1 MLYKRSVI
9 STDSDM
15 RLFTTLFL
23 SIVFMADISAQDGPY
38 EQASK
43 DLNDGKFEE
52 ALQQFKDAGA
62 AFSKAGNSR
71 MYTLCKL
78 GEADAYLGL
87 GQIDIARSIATGTE
101 KFVSTLYKNDKP
113 LVIKTKMVCG
123 NAYLRSGRIDQA
135 LENLKDAE
143 SLLEEDNLEAA
154 ECYDDLGVIYTT
166 NGNQE
171 LALQYLQK
179 ALSIR
184 QAQTESQILV
194 ADSYNN
200 IGRVYLNDEPL
211 QAIIFFNRALTIY
224 TDKLGKT
231 HPKVAV
237 VYSNMAFANANQSN
251 YNDAL
256 TYLDQVAQIYE
267 QIYATDHPNKA
278 FTMNNQGRILEMKG
292 DYEGALNYQ
301 NQALEMYLDLY
312 GTRHPEVANTY
323 FLIGSVHQK
332 TADYPPAIEAFQKSI
347 YANLFDQDYADIYS
361 LPEIRDY
368 FNADILLTS
377 LQSKAQSLEAYHYSK
392 TLKLKDINAA
402 LNTLIKCDEL
412 ISQIRQIRFNEADK
426 LKLGEI
432 ASQIYENGI
441 GIATYLSERTFKKG
455 HYLNLAFNFCERSK
469 SSILLSAINDTN
481 AKQFAGIPNSELAIE
496 DSLKNEIGFL
506 EQRLAQLNKEE
517 EIQQV
522 KIELLKY
529 QNALRDFISRLETRY
544 PEYYNLKYNTT
555 LAGIPQIQSTL
566 DDNTALLSYFI
577 GTDRIYI
584 FEITKNKARLHD
596 QPKDSRF
603 PQLVSGFR
611 NAIKY
616 YVDET
621 FTTTSF
627 SLQKQLIPKL
637 SDEIEQLI
645 IIPDASIGSIPF
657 EALVCEKNELNTV
670 KENIYLINKY
680 AVGYDYAATL
690 FVNKARSATVSDK
703 TGILLAAP
711 VTFESNGQYLQQ
723 LPDSKKEIDEIE
735 KLFSNAQM
743 KTVSSTGPDAS
754 EEMIKSISLSD
765 FQYIHLATHG
775 IVNQSK
781 PELSRVFL
789 CPGST
794 EDGSL
799 YSGEIYNLKFN
810 ANLVTLS
817 ACETGLGQVAKG
829 EGIVGL
835 SRALQYAG
843 AQNLIVSLWQVA
855 DKSTA
860 DLMIEFYNHSL
871 NDSRKGYADDLRAAK
886 LSLLRSEDYY
896 NPYFWAPFIL
906 IGQ

>member
-1 MLYKRSVI
+1 MKNILLLFVSVLTITSAYTQESLY
-9 STDSDM
+9 D
-15 RLFTTLFL
+15 
-23 SIVFMADISAQDGPY
+23 
-38 EQASK
+38 QANKS
-43 DLNDGKFEE
+43 LEGGKFEE
-52 ALQQFKDAGA
+52 ALQYFKDAGA
-62 AFSKAGNSR
+62 AFSQGGISR

-101 KFVSTLYKNDKP
+101 KFISTIHKNDQE
-113 LVIKTKMVCG
+113 LVVKSKMTSG
-123 NAYLRSGRIDQA
+123 NAYLRSGRIDLA
-135 LENLKDAE
+135 LENLKSAE
-143 SLLEEDNLEAA
+143 ALLDESGMQAA
-154 ECYDDLGVIYTT
+154 ECFDDLGVIYTT
-166 NGNQE
+166 NGNNE

-179 ALSIR
+179 ALAIR
-184 QAQTESQILV
+184 QAQSDNQILV

-211 QAIIFFNRALTIY
+211 QAIIFFNRALNIY
-224 TDKLGKT
+224 TEKLGKT

-256 TYLDQVAQIYE
+256 TYLDQVAEIYGA
-267 QIYATDHPNKA
+267 IYPDDHPNKA
-278 FTMNNQGRILEMKG
+278 FTLNNQGRILEMKG
-292 DYEGALNYQ
+292 DFEGALEYQ
-301 NQALEMYLDLY
+301 SQALNMYLDLY

-323 FLIGSVHQK
+323 FLIGSIHQK
-332 TADYPPAIEAFQKSI
+332 TADYPQAIEAYQKSI
-347 YANLFDQDYADIYS
+347 YANLFDQDYSDIYT

-392 TLKLKDINAA
+392 TLRLKDINSA

-412 ISQIRQIRFNEADK
+412 ITQIRQIRFNEADK

-441 GIATYLSERTFKKG
+441 GIATYLSERTFKKD
-455 HYLNLAFNFCERSK
+455 YYRNLAFNFCERSK

-481 AKQFAGIPNSELAIE
+481 AKQFAGIPESELAIE

-529 QNALRDFISRLETRY
+529 QNALRDFIDRLETRY
-544 PEYYNLKYNTT
+544 PEYYDLKYNTE
-555 LAGIPQIQSTL
+555 LAGISQIQSTL
-566 DDNTALLSYFI
+566 DERAALLSYFI
-577 GTDRIYI
+577 GAERVFI
-584 FEITKNKARLHD
+584 FQITKDKAWIYNR
-596 QPKDSRF
+596 PKDERF
-603 PQLVSGFR
+603 NQLVSGFR
-611 NAIKY
+611 NSIKY

-621 FTTTSF
+621 FTTTSY
-627 SLQKQLIPKL
+627 SLQTQLIPKL
-637 SDEIEQLI
+637 SDEIDQLV
-645 IIPDASIGSIPF
+645 IIPDAVIGSIPF
-657 EALVCEKNELNTV
+657 EALVYEKSVSNQV
-670 KENIYLINKY
+670 KDNKYLINKY

-690 FVNKARSATVSDK
+690 FVNKAKNTTVSDK

-723 LPDSKKEIDEIE
+723 LPDSKKEIEEIE
-735 KLFSNAQM
+735 KLFSSAQM

-765 FQYIHLATHG
+765 FQFIHLATHG
-775 IVNQSK
+775 IVNQSR

-871 NDSRKGYADDLRAAK
+871 NSPRRGYADDLRAAK
-886 LSLLRSEDYY
+886 LSLLQSEDYY

>member
-1 MLYKRSVI
+1 MKLI
-9 STDSDM
+9 
-15 RLFTTLFL
+15 TTLLL
-23 SIVFMADISAQDGPY
+23 STVFVTGLFAQQSLY
-38 EQASK
+38 EQANQ
-43 DLNDGKFEE
+43 DLDDGKFEE
-52 ALQQFKDAGA
+52 ALQHFKAAGA
-62 AFSKAGNSR
+62 TFSKEGNSR
-71 MYTLCKL
+71 MYTFCKL

-87 GQIDIARSIATGTE
+87 GQINVARSIATGTE
-101 KFVSTLYKNDKP
+101 KLVSNLYKNDKS
-113 LVIKTKMVCG
+113 LVIKTRMVCG
-123 NAYLRSGRIDQA
+123 NAYLRSGRIDRA

-143 SLLEEDNLEAA
+143 SLLDDEAPEAA
-154 ECYDDLGVIYTT
+154 ECFDDLGVIYTT
-166 NGNQE
+166 NGNNE

-184 QAQTESQILV
+184 QAKSENQIQV

-200 IGRVYLNDEPL
+200 IGRVYLNEEPL

-256 TYLDQVAQIYE
+256 TYLNQVAQIYDE
-267 QIYATDHPNKA
+267 IYPANHPNKA
-278 FTMNNQGRILEMKG
+278 FTMNNQGRILEMRG
-292 DYEGALNYQ
+292 DYEGALDYQ
-301 NQALEMYLDLY
+301 NQALDMYLDLY

-323 FLIGSVHQK
+323 FLIGSVYQK
-332 TADYPPAIEAFQKSI
+332 TADYMEAIQAYQKSI
-347 YANLFDQDYADIYS
+347 YANLFDQDYTDIYS

-377 LQSKAQSLEAYHYSK
+377 LQSKAQSLEAHHYSK
-392 TLKLKDINAA
+392 TLKLKDINGA

-412 ISQIRQIRFNEADK
+412 ISQIRQVRFNETDK

-441 GIATYLSERTFKKG
+441 GIAAYLSERTFKKD
-455 HYLNLAFNFCERSK
+455 YYQNLAFNFCERSK
-469 SSILLSAINDTN
+469 SSVLLSAINDTN
-481 AKQFAGIPNSELAIE
+481 AKQFAGIPDSELVVE

-506 EQRLAQLNKEE
+506 EQQLAQLTKEE

-544 PEYYNLKYNTT
+544 PEYYNLKYNTE

-566 DDNTALLSYFI
+566 DENTALLSYFV

-584 FEITKNKARLHD
+584 FQVTKDKAKLHD
-596 QPKDSRF
+596 LPKNARF
-603 PQLVSGFR
+603 TQLISGFR

-621 FTTTSF
+621 FTSTSF
-627 SLQKQLIPKL
+627 ALQEQLIPSL

-657 EALVCEKNELNTV
+657 EALVYEKSEFNTV
-670 KENIYLINKY
+670 KDNVYLINKY

-690 FVNKARSATVSDK
+690 FVNKAKNATASNK
-703 TGILLAAP
+703 SGILLAAP

-735 KLFSNAQM
+735 KLFSNAKM
-743 KTVSSTGPDAS
+743 KAVSSTGSEAS
-754 EEMIKSISLSD
+754 EDMIKSISLSD
-765 FQYIHLATHG
+765 FQFIHLATHG

-789 CPGST
+789 CPGEQ

-817 ACETGLGQVAKG
+817 ACETGLGQIAKG

-855 DKSTA
+855 DQSTA

-871 NDSRKGYADDLRAAK
+871 NDSQQGYADDLRAAK
-886 LSLLRSEDYY
+886 LSLLRSQDYY

-906 IGQ
+906 IGR

>member
-1 MLYKRSVI
+1 MKNILLLFVSVLTITSAYTQESLY
-9 STDSDM
+9 D
-15 RLFTTLFL
+15 
-23 SIVFMADISAQDGPY
+23 
-38 EQASK
+38 QANKS
-43 DLNDGKFEE
+43 LEGGKFEE
-52 ALQQFKDAGA
+52 ALQYFKDAGA
-62 AFSKAGNSR
+62 AFSQGGNSR

-101 KFVSTLYKNDKP
+101 KFISTIHKNDQE
-113 LVIKTKMVCG
+113 LVVKSKMTSG
-123 NAYLRSGRIDQA
+123 NAYLRSGRIDLA
-135 LENLKDAE
+135 LENLKSAE
-143 SLLEEDNLEAA
+143 ALLDESGMQAA
-154 ECYDDLGVIYTT
+154 ECFDDLGVIYTT
-166 NGNQE
+166 NGNNE

-179 ALSIR
+179 ALAIR
-184 QAQTESQILV
+184 QAQSDNQILV

-211 QAIIFFNRALTIY
+211 QAIIFFNRALNIY
-224 TDKLGKT
+224 TEKLGKT

-256 TYLDQVAQIYE
+256 TYLDQVAEIYGA
-267 QIYATDHPNKA
+267 IYPDDHPNKA
-278 FTMNNQGRILEMKG
+278 FTLNNQGRILEMKG
-292 DYEGALNYQ
+292 DFEGALEYQ
-301 NQALEMYLDLY
+301 SQALNMYLDLY

-323 FLIGSVHQK
+323 FLIGSIHQK
-332 TADYPPAIEAFQKSI
+332 TADYPQAIEAYQKSI
-347 YANLFDQDYADIYS
+347 YANLFDQDYTDIYT

-392 TLKLKDINAA
+392 TLRLKDINSA

-412 ISQIRQIRFNEADK
+412 ITQIRQIRFNEADK

-441 GIATYLSERTFKKG
+441 GISTYLSERTFKKD
-455 HYLNLAFNFCERSK
+455 YYRNLAFNFCERSK

-481 AKQFAGIPNSELAIE
+481 AKQFAGIPESELAIE

-529 QNALRDFISRLETRY
+529 QNALREFIDRLETRY
-544 PEYYNLKYNTT
+544 PEYYDLKYNTE

-566 DDNTALLSYFI
+566 DERAALLSYFI
-577 GTDRIYI
+577 GAERVFI
-584 FEITKNKARLHD
+584 FQITKDKAWIYNR
-596 QPKDSRF
+596 PKDERF
-603 PQLVSGFR
+603 NQLVSGFR
-611 NAIKY
+611 NSIKY

-621 FTTTSF
+621 FTTTSY
-627 SLQKQLIPKL
+627 SLQMQLIPKL
-637 SDEIEQLI
+637 SDEIDQLV
-645 IIPDASIGSIPF
+645 IIPDAVIGSIPF
-657 EALVCEKNELNTV
+657 EALVYEKSVSNQV
-670 KENIYLINKY
+670 KDNKYLINKY

-690 FVNKARSATVSDK
+690 FVNKAKNTTVSDK

-723 LPDSKKEIDEIE
+723 LPDSKKEIEEIE
-735 KLFSNAQM
+735 KLFSSAQM

-765 FQYIHLATHG
+765 FQFIHLATHG
-775 IVNQSK
+775 IVNQSR

-871 NDSRKGYADDLRAAK
+871 NSPRRGYADDLRAAK
-886 LSLLRSEDYY
+886 LSLLQSEDYY

>member
-1 MLYKRSVI
+1 MTLLGV
-9 STDSDM
+9 
-15 RLFTTLFL
+15 LFTGYSQESTL
-23 SIVFMADISAQDGPY
+23 QK
-38 EQASK
+38 ASK
-43 DLNDGKFEE
+43 ELEEGKFEL
-52 ALQQFKDAGA
+52 ALQGFKTAGESY
-62 AFSKAGNSR
+62 SKDGNSR

-78 GEADAYLGL
+78 GEVEAYLGL
-87 GQIDIARSIATGTE
+87 GQIDLARSIATGTE

-113 LVIKTKMVCG
+113 LVMRAKMVCG
-123 NAYLRSGRIDQA
+123 NTYLRTGRIDKA
-135 LENLKDAE
+135 LENLKNAE
-143 SLLEEDNLEAA
+143 MLIEVDNIEAA

-179 ALSIR
+179 ALAIR
-184 QAQTESQILV
+184 QAQSENQILA

-211 QAIIFFNRALTIY
+211 QAIIFFNRALAIY
-224 TDKLGKT
+224 TEKLGKK

-267 QIYATDHPNKA
+267 AIYPDDHPNKA
-278 FTMNNQGRILEMKG
+278 FTMNNQGRIMEMKG
-292 DYEGALNYQ
+292 DYEGALSYQ
-301 NQALEMYLDLY
+301 NSALNMYLDLY
-312 GTRHPEVANTY
+312 GTKHPEVANTH
-323 FLIGSVHQK
+323 FLIGSVYQK
-332 TADYPPAIEAFQKSI
+332 TGDYPEAIEAFQKSI

-361 LPEIRDY
+361 LPEVRDY

-392 TLKLKDINAA
+392 TLKLKDINSS
-402 LNTLIKCDEL
+402 LSTLVKCDEL

-441 GIATYLSERTFKKG
+441 GIATYLSERTFKKDY
-455 HYLNLAFNFCERSK
+455 YLNQAFNFCERSK

-481 AKQFAGIPNSELAIE
+481 AKQFAGIPNSELAVE
-496 DSLKNEIGFL
+496 DSLKTEIGFL
-506 EQRLAQLNKEE
+506 EQRLAQLSKEE
-517 EIQQV
+517 DIQSA

-544 PEYYNLKYNTT
+544 PEYYDLKYNTE

-566 DDNTALLSYFI
+566 DEKSVLLSYFI
-577 GTDRIYI
+577 GTERIYI
-584 FEITKNKARLHD
+584 FQISNDKARLHNL
-596 QPKDSRF
+596 PKDDRF
-603 PQLVSGFR
+603 VQLVSGFR
-611 NAIKY
+611 NAIKF

-621 FTTTSF
+621 FSTTSYA
-627 SLQKQLIPKL
+627 LQSQLIPKL
-637 SDEIEQLI
+637 DDEIEQLI
-645 IIPDASIGSIPF
+645 IIPDAVIGSIPF
-657 EALVCEKNELNTV
+657 EALVYEKSLSNSI
-670 KENIYLINKY
+670 KENKYLINKY

-690 FVNKARSATVSDK
+690 FVNKAKNTTFSDQN
-703 TGILLAAP
+703 GILLAAP
-711 VTFESNGQYLQQ
+711 VTFESNGQFLQQ

-735 KLFSNAQM
+735 KLFSSAQM

-754 EEMIKSISLSD
+754 EEMIKSISLAD
-765 FQYIHLATHG
+765 FQFIHLATHG

-789 CPGST
+789 CPGDM

-855 DKSTA
+855 DQSTA

-871 NDSRKGYADDLRAAK
+871 NNSQKGYADDLRAAK
-886 LSLLRSEDYY
+886 LSLLRSDDYY

-906 IGQ
+906 IGH

>member
-1 MLYKRSVI
+1 MPCKQSAI
-9 STDSDM
+9 STGSDM
-15 RLFTTLFL
+15 KNIAILFVFILSYTTAYAQL
-23 SIVFMADISAQDGPY
+23 SLY
-38 EQASK
+38 EQANK
-43 DLNDGKFEE
+43 DLNDGKFTE
-52 ALQQFKDAGA
+52 ALQHFKEAGA
-62 AFSKAGNSR
+62 AFSGAGNSR

-78 GEADAYLGL
+78 GEADAHLSL
-87 GQIDIARSIATGTE
+87 GQIEIARSIATGTE
-101 KFVSTLYKNDKP
+101 KFVSTLFKNDKP
-113 LVIKTKMVCG
+113 LVIKAKMVCG

-143 SLLEEDNLEAA
+143 SLLEEEDLEAA

-179 ALSIR
+179 ALAIR
-184 QAQTESQILV
+184 QSNTEDQVLV

-211 QAIIFFNRALTIY
+211 QAIIYFNRALKIY
-224 TDKLGKT
+224 TEQLGKT

-237 VYSNMAFANANQSN
+237 IYSNMAFANANQNN

-256 TYLDQVAQIYE
+256 TYLDEVAQIYDA
-267 QIYATDHPNKA
+267 IYTTDHPNKA

-292 DYEGALNYQ
+292 DFPGALDYQ
-301 NQALEMYLDLY
+301 NRALNMYLELY
-312 GTRHPEVANTY
+312 GDRHPEVANTY

-332 TADYPPAIEAFQKSI
+332 TGDYPEAIASFQKSI
-347 YANLFDQDYADIYS
+347 YANLFDQDYTDIYS

-377 LQSKAQSLEAYHYSK
+377 LQAKAQSLEAFHYSK
-392 TLKLKDINAA
+392 TLKLKDINGA

-412 ISQIRQIRFNEADK
+412 ITQIRQIRFDEADK

-441 GIATYLSERTFKKG
+441 GIATYLSERTFKKD

-496 DSLKNEIGFL
+496 DSLKSEIGFL
-506 EQRLAQLNKEE
+506 EQRLAQLDKED
-517 EIQQV
+517 EIQKV

-529 QNALRDFISRLETRY
+529 QNALRDFIGRLETRY
-544 PEYYNLKYNTT
+544 PEYYDLKYNTE
-555 LAGIPQIQSTL
+555 LAGIPQIQSQL
-566 DDNTALLSYFI
+566 DDQSALLSYFI
-577 GTDRIYI
+577 GTDRVYI
-584 FEITKNKARLHD
+584 FQITNDKAHLHNL
-596 QPKDSRF
+596 PKDERF
-603 PQLVSGFR
+603 NQLVSGFR
-611 NAIKY
+611 NSIKF

-627 SLQKQLIPKL
+627 SLQNLLIPKL
-637 SDEIEQLI
+637 PDEINQLV
-645 IIPDASIGSIPF
+645 IIPDAAIGSIPF
-657 EALVCEKNELNTV
+657 EALVYEKNETNAV
-670 KENIYLINKY
+670 RDNKYLINKF
-680 AVGYDYAATL
+680 AMGYDYAATL
-690 FVNKARSATVSDK
+690 FVNKSKNSTTSGQ

-743 KTVSSTGPDAS
+743 KTVSSTGPQAS
-754 EEMIKSISLSD
+754 EEMIKTIALSD
-765 FQYIHLATHG
+765 FQFIHLATHG

-789 CPGST
+789 CPGQT

-817 ACETGLGQVAKG
+817 ACETGLGQIAKG

-871 NDSRKGYADDLRAAK
+871 NDSGNGYADDLRAAK